1 MLIGDYTRQLI
12 THPIPSMA
20 FAFKILTSVLALLTT
35 LPLQA
40 QLDNL
45 ASGSSSSL
53 LTSGLLR
60 VEQAFVPQGLAS
72 ASEVEIIWRIEPGYY
87 LYRKQFRVF
96 VEGEEVSAV
105 EFDQGEVAYD
115 PFFDEELEIYRDE
128 TRIAFPMATAGRFE
142 VRFQG
147 CADAGYCYPP
157 SWAAFETTADNASVN
172 YLGLV
177 AGPGQTPDAQT
188 MEPRQIWLWIAA
200 TLGST
205 LVISLACWQF
215 YRGQNSKSRSF

>member
-1 MLIGDYTRQLI
+1 
-12 THPIPSMA
+12 MA
-20 FAFKILTSVLALLTT
+20 FASKILTPLLSLLTA

-40 QLDNL
+40 QLTNL
-45 ASGSSSSL
+45 SNGDSGSSL

-60 VEQAFVPQGLAS
+60 VEQAFVPQGLATD
-72 ASEVEIIWRIEPGYY
+72 SEVEIVWRIEPGYY

-96 VEGEEVSAV
+96 VNGEEVSTL
-105 EFDQGEVAYD
+105 ELGQGETAYD

-128 TRIAFPMATAGRFE
+128 TRLAFPMVDAGRFE

-157 SWAAFETTADNASVN
+157 SWAAFESTEDSAGVT

-177 AGPGQTPDAQT
+177 SGPGQTPAAQT
-188 MEPRQIWLWIAA
+188 RALGNTWLWALGI
-200 TLGST
+200 LGST
-205 LVISLACWQF
+205 LVIGLACWQF